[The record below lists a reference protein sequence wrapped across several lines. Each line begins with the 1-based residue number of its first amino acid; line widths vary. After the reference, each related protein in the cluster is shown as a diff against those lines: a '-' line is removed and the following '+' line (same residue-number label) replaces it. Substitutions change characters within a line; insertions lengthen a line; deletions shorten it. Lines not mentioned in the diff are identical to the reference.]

1 LGWVRPNYMGW
12 AHLGWA
18 EVSPTSFALRGLG
31 RHSSGLETMGSPLY
45 TCYVNSGDGGWR
57 RRRRRRGGSWPDCGS
72 RRRSSLLELEL
83 LVLLQNEV
91 VVHWGELFSMV
102 ACSRGCWGKGNL
114 ILFFSFC
121 FFFLYFSFF
130 CFSFVCVSLSLVCF
144 FLVLVSVFVPRVA
157 RERRRGDRPPTKINV
172 MGGDKSGQ
180 CGETRNSLSLSSKKM
195 VWESP
200 PSILVTRNPNW
211 SQRSGTG
218 TSCVKGRY

>member
-1 LGWVRPNYMGW
+1 MGWVRPNYMGW

-18 EVSPTSFALRGLG
+18 EVSPTSFSLRGLG
-31 RHSSGLETMGSPLY
+31 RHSSGLETMSSPLY
-45 TCYVNSGDGGWR
+45 TCYVNSGDGGW
-57 RRRRRRGGSWPDCGS
+57 RRRRRGGSWPDCGS

-130 CFSFVCVSLSLVCF
+130 LFVFRLFSLSLVCF
-144 FLVLVSVFVPRVA
+144 FLVLVSVFVPRFL
-157 RERRRGDRPPTKINV
+157 
-172 MGGDKSGQ
+172 
-180 CGETRNSLSLSSKKM
+180 LSLFVFSFYFFVSFFHPFSLFFFCF
-195 VWESP
+195 VIP
-200 PSILVTRNPNW
+200 L
-211 SQRSGTG
+211 
-218 TSCVKGRY
+218 TSWWGRYL